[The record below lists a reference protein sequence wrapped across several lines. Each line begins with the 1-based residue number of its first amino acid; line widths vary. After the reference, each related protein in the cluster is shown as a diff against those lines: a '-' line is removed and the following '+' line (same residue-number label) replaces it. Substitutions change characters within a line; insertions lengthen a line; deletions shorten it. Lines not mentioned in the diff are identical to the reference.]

1 MVYDPDNRM
10 TSATDFFAQS
20 TTFAYDAS
28 GNLTT
33 QTDPNGTV
41 VSSTFDG
48 DANTLNVT
56 ATNGATT
63 QGSFTYTYDPAD
75 QVLSETDTGTG
86 FPSSTLQ
93 AYGYTSTNRVASVNG
108 ATTSYT
114 GAGSITGL
122 ENGVAQTYNAD
133 SQLTSSTP
141 SGGSAT
147 TYAYNDLGER
157 TSATE
162 PSTDV
167 TSYTYD
173 QAGRLTSFAPA
184 ADLTA
189 LSPTSYTY
197 SSGGLLASETTSAG
211 TCQFIWDAT
220 GSLPL
225 MLTDGTNAYLYGPS
239 STPFEQVSLTTDTAA
254 SSTFLVSDVQGS
266 VRLQLSDSGALLGT
280 VTYDA
285 NGNPSVNT
293 GVMTTPVG
301 YDGQWTDPDTQL
313 VYLRARWLDPA
324 TAQFVSVD
332 PMVSSTLQAY
342 GYANEN
348 PLNSSDL
355 TGLCNQSSCGN
366 QYQNNSAPPITPIIS
381 VNGHRPSKGTSTSHH
396 TSIVYNSDQ
405 GYTMTVTTSGSQ
417 ILVEVEDGGSQT
429 FFYKGGVEP
438 VFVCNVGWSGN
449 KTCES
454 RALVEKG
461 DVATFTIQG
470 TIAYETNAMLP
481 IGQHRPNIFH
491 LTFAFANAQS
501 QYNAVV
507 VYSSRPVKETNDG

>member
-1 MVYDPDNRM
+1 
-10 TSATDFFAQS
+10 
-20 TTFAYDAS
+20 
-28 GNLTT
+28 LTT

-75 QVLSETDTGTG
+75 LVLSETDAGTG
-86 FPSSTLQ
+86 FPTSTPQ
-93 AYGYTSTNRVASVNG
+93 SYAYTSTQRVASVNG
-108 ATTSYT
+108 AAASYT

-147 TYAYNDLGER
+147 TYAYNALGER

-173 QAGRLTSFAPA
+173 QAGNLTSFSPA
-184 ADLTA
+184 ADLTS

-197 SSGGLLASETTSAG
+197 SAGGLLASETTGPG
-211 TCQFIWDAT
+211 TSQFIWDTT

-225 MLTDGTNAYLYGPS
+225 ILEDGTNAYLYGPS
-239 STPFEQVSLTTDTAA
+239 PTPFEQVNLATDTAA
-254 SSTFLVSDVQGS
+254 SSTYLVADAQGS
-266 VRLQLSDSGALLGT
+266 MRLQLSDSGTVLGT

-285 NGNPSVNT
+285 NGNPTVNT
-293 GVMTTPVG
+293 GVMTTPAG

-313 VYLRARWLDPA
+313 VYLRARWLDTA

-342 GYANEN
+342 GYAKDD
-348 PLNSSDL
+348 PLNITDL
-355 TGLCNQSSCGN
+355 TGLKGSPGAACLTTNAKKCAAEERAVINRILKENQNQLLTGCLSLIFYEICGAVDNSGHFYYEHGWGLATPGASLSLESTGATKPSKAVLGCGSASMDAGYFGGVGAQFTTKAKKPLPFVEIGTGVMVGGYFLCGN
-366 QYQNNSAPPITPIIS
+366 
-381 VNGHRPSKGTSTSHH
+381 K
-396 TSIVYNSDQ
+396 
-405 GYTMTVTTSGSQ
+405 
-417 ILVEVEDGGSQT
+417 L
-429 FFYKGGVEP
+429 
-438 VFVCNVGWSGN
+438 
-449 KTCES
+449 
-454 RALVEKG
+454 
-461 DVATFTIQG
+461 
-470 TIAYETNAMLP
+470 
-481 IGQHRPNIFH
+481 
-491 LTFAFANAQS
+491 
-501 QYNAVV
+501 
-507 VYSSRPVKETNDG
+507 